1 MNAFDLLMK
10 SSKKVPYVKTEGDK
24 NSVPYVKTA
33 DVKTPFSPSISHVL
47 YFDGCS
53 RGNPGLS
60 GAGAVLY
67 EDGKE
72 ISSRSVFIGNK
83 ETNNV
88 AEYVALINGLEMAI
102 EKNIQELV
110 VKGDSSLV
118 INQMKREWKVKH
130 AGMMH
135 YFTQARELD
144 SKIKSVFYKYV
155 PRERNTVADALA
167 NRAVDDR
174 LKTKKILV
182 DL

>member
-10 SSKKVPYVKTEGDK
+10 RSKKVSDFTQEGVKK
-24 NSVPYVKTA
+24 SVS
-33 DVKTPFSPSISHVL
+33 DVKSEDVKIPFSSSFRHVL

-118 INQMKREWKVKH
+118 IKQMKREWKVKH
-130 AGMMH
+130 ADMMH

-144 SKIKSVFYKYV
+144 SKIKSVFYQYV

-174 LKTKKILV
+174 LKTKKVLV
-182 DL
+182 NL